1 MHKVWFL
8 LLPGFLLADVLGVMA
23 VFKAANALRKRR
35 HRLAA
40 YGVRLTSLQGGHVVG
55 SGGVGLATRLPP
67 PQLAGPSNS
76 LVLSGMPDGVRVG
89 DGSTS
94 MQRLRAWLSNGRRRL
109 RRCALL
115 GSKTLLPLMP
125 RIRLGRPR
133 TSTPPTTPVADV
145 QAPAHFTTRAAAR
158 GWQNFDAN
166 QGVDLA
172 LSWIEQ
178 DCGRQFADTVALR
191 LRGRHS
197 HRYGKK
203 RYRRMRQECLS
214 LAPRIVTLHA
224 WIEAHLSEKIS
235 VAAMAQQVH
244 MSSRSFARFY
254 RRETGVTPAQGV
266 IRLRLEAARRLIEA
280 SELPLKTIAAQ
291 CGYGSQEVMRR
302 AFLRSLRMTPLEY
315 RQRHGPPDDPSRS

>member
-1 MHKVWFL
+1 METVAL
-8 LLPGFLLADVLGVMA
+8 NDAQSLVPAASGFLLADVLGVMA

-125 RIRLGRPR
+125 RIRLDDPH
-133 TSTPPTTPVADV
+133 VY
-145 QAPAHFTTRAAAR
+145 APDDTGCRRAGSR
-158 GWQNFDAN
+158 SLHDP
-166 QGVDLA
+166 
-172 LSWIEQ
+172 
-178 DCGRQFADTVALR
+178 CGRARLAELRCEPGRGSGPVVDRAGLRQAVRGHRRVATARTAQPPL
-191 LRGRHS
+191 
-197 HRYGKK
+197 
-203 RYRRMRQECLS
+203 RQEAL
-214 LAPRIVTLHA
+214 PPHA
-224 WIEAHLSEKIS
+224 AGMPFSPH
-235 VAAMAQQVH
+235 A
-244 MSSRSFARFY
+244 SSRCTHGS
-254 RRETGVTPAQGV
+254 RRT
-266 IRLRLEAARRLIEA
+266 
-280 SELPLKTIAAQ
+280 
-291 CGYGSQEVMRR
+291 
-302 AFLRSLRMTPLEY
+302 
-315 RQRHGPPDDPSRS
+315 